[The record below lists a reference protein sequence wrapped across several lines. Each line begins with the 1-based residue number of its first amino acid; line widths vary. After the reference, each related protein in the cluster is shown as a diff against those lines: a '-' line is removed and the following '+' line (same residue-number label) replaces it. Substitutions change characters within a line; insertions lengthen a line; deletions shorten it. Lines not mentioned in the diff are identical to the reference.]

1 MLLLLAFYA
10 PQCVACCSFPRD
22 PMEMPSLRVLF
33 CFVRYLSVLRVSF
46 LPIFGDFVCVAAVPW
61 PRSHLACRGCRHWTH
76 GIA

>member
-1 MLLLLAFYA
+1 MLLLLALYA
-10 PQCVACCSFPRD
+10 SQCVACCSFPRD
-22 PMEMPSLRVLF
+22 PTEMPSLRVLF

-61 PRSHLACRGCRHWTH
+61 PRSHLACRGCWPCTH